1 MVYSNGLEGAL
12 WESNQTIGG
21 MQPQKHESRIT
32 LAIGFKE
39 STGRKGMCERGGGVV
54 RKEP

>member
-32 LAIGFKE
+32 SAIGFKE